1 MRLRRLSLLAS
12 DLIKMILI
20 SIYHEYRFSFSFQTY
35 FYSTFLGHNNSNMA
49 QKVSINKRFSK
60 IQSNSISF
68 KNKRRR
74 KLHTESSRA
83 VKTTQYNL
91 LKTNKSPKHRWKL
104 NGNGS
109 DKSISDER
117 CMTNARDRFQES
129 FSYNNSPHE
138 ARKVDR
144 KFNQNDGE
152 AVKSRVN
159 NLCHFITKAKSFSC
173 GQARVRDES
182 SSKKCKPLRRDF
194 VNCRQLL
201 NWSTA
206 SSVRKL
212 LPIFILV
219 NMLPFLYAGESS

>member
-1 MRLRRLSLLAS
+1 
-12 DLIKMILI
+12 
-20 SIYHEYRFSFSFQTY
+20 
-35 FYSTFLGHNNSNMA
+35 MA

-74 KLHTESSRA
+74 KLHTKSIAA
-83 VKTTQYNL
+83 VKTTRCNL

-109 DKSISDER
+109 ENSISDER
-117 CMTNARDRFQES
+117 CMTNAHDRFQKS
-129 FSYNNSPHE
+129 FSHNNSPHE

-144 KFNQNDGE
+144 KFNQSDGE

-159 NLCHFITKAKSFSC
+159 NLHHFITNAKSSSC
-173 GQARVRDES
+173 GQTRVRDES
-182 SSKKCKPLRRDF
+182 SCEKRKPLRRDF

-201 NWSTA
+201 DWSTA